1 MHEKKTLNRVMKQ
14 RNDRVIISNDAFER
28 GREKILVDG
37 CENIGLIDVSTKVG
51 GEIQRASL

>member
-1 MHEKKTLNRVMKQ
+1 MKQ

-28 GREKILVDG
+28 EERILFDG
-37 CENIGLIDVSTKVG
+37 GENIGLIDVSTKVG